1 MNQPYTK
8 DFSFLAGG
16 GEAGALLRSMDWTKT
31 PLGPVGQWPQSLK
44 TAVNLMLNSQQPMWI
59 SWGPEATFLYN
70 DAYISVL
77 SLAKHPWAMGR
88 PSAEVWAEIWDI
100 CGPLADKVFRLGEA
114 TFVDSV
120 RLFMNRGGFLEETYF
135 SFSYSPIRD
144 ESGLVA
150 GLFCPNTEVT
160 QKILTTRRLQT
171 ISQLATKALVEK
183 TTEAACASVALTL
196 TQNPDDI
203 PFALLYLTQ
212 TDGQTAL
219 LEQAIRLPPGDP
231 AISPQRLALTG
242 TLPDASIWPISDF
255 SSLERAQ
262 VIHIDPANTLPTGLA
277 NQPVTQAILL
287 PLTAPGQER
296 PIGLLI
302 AGVSPVRQLDT
313 DYQTFFDLIANQ
325 AATAIQNARA
335 AEEEQ
340 QRLTKMAEID
350 RLKTQFFSNV
360 SHEFRTPLT
369 LMLGPLEDLLTAVD
383 APLTPAQQTNA
394 EAAHRNALRL
404 LKLVNTLLDFSRIEA
419 GRFTAT
425 VEPVDLAALT
435 TDLTSSFR
443 SVIEKAGMQLF
454 VHSNPLSGLVNIDQ
468 EMWEKIM
475 LNLLSNAFKY
485 TLTGQITV
493 TLTQTSR
500 ETGPDHIVLTVA
512 DTGVGIPADQLDH
525 VFNRFY
531 RATVPNDSNR
541 SQQRLS
547 GRSFEGTGIG
557 LALVKELVELQGGT
571 IAVSSEV
578 GRGSLFTV
586 CLPIQTP
593 ASHPSHEI
601 SPVRAST
608 RTAVPYVAE
617 AAQLIMDNQQDP
629 ATGNELVANKLAESV
644 NKPRVLLADDNVD
657 MRDYIRRL
665 LAPHYIVETV
675 ADGQAAL
682 EAIRKNAPDLVLS
695 DIMMP
700 NLDGIELLK
709 TLKGNPR
716 TARIPVTLLS
726 ARAGEEAT
734 IDGYSAGA
742 DDYLVKPFAA
752 NELLARVRSQLRL
765 AKTRHEN
772 EQWLHNL
779 FQQAPVAIGIL
790 RGPSFVVEL
799 ANPGMCEIWNRPLE
813 QLLGRPIFEV
823 ITEAA
828 GQGFE
833 ELLTSVLKTGVGFVG
848 NEMPV
853 TLMRNGQLQAV
864 WVNLTFEALI
874 ESGQAVA
881 GGSIPGIVAVAT
893 DVTEQVL
900 ARRKIEESEQELQRL
915 FEQAPV
921 VLSIVGREPD
931 FVYRMAN
938 EAFAELVDRP
948 LYAIV
953 GRPMLDVLPEIKGQ
967 GFDELL
973 KQVMTTGVPY
983 VTREAPV
990 SLTRNGKFESLYF
1003 DFMYYP
1009 IRKPGGDITGAM
1021 GVSIDVTEQVMA
1033 RQTIEESQQQFKQL
1047 TDLVPQIL
1055 WTARPDGY
1063 IDYYNHTWYDYT
1075 GFAEGYGDQSWIPL
1089 LHPDDLQLCLDT
1101 WYHSVQTGASYQ
1113 IEYRFADRRHPGLYR
1128 WFMGRAV
1135 PIRDESGA
1143 ITKWFGTCTDIH
1155 DQKTASEHLE
1165 QVVAERTESLQQS
1178 TLSLERAN
1186 AELERSNFNLLQFA
1200 SVASHDLK
1208 EPLRK
1213 IQSFSNLLTTTLTD
1227 KLTNEE
1233 HTHFERIVRS
1243 AARMQALID
1252 DILRLSKLSD
1262 KTIRYEP
1269 VNLNDVIGQIQ
1280 DDLEIVIQE
1289 RNALINVANLPTI
1302 DAIPG
1307 QMHQLFQNLISNALK
1322 FTTNRQPVVTIEGG
1336 ALNADQKAEFGIS
1349 RNGYVVICV
1358 QDNGIGFEPQYREK
1372 IFGMFQRLHGRTQ
1385 YEGTGIGLTICRRIV
1400 DNHQGYLTAHGHP
1413 GEGALF
1419 QIILPLSHSE
1429 HRVAGVR

>member
-8 DFSFLAGG
+8 DISFLAGG
-16 GEAGALLRSMDWTKT
+16 GEAGALLRSMDWTQT
-31 PLGPVGQWPQSLK
+31 SLGPVGQWPQSLK

-59 SWGPEATFLYN
+59 GWGPEATFLYN

-88 PSAEVWAEIWDI
+88 PSADVWAEIWDF

-114 TFVDSV
+114 TFIDSV
-120 RLFMNRGGFLEETYF
+120 RLFMNRGDSPEETYF

-160 QKILTTRRLQT
+160 QKVLTTRRLQT
-171 ISQLATKALVEK
+171 ISELATKALVEK

-212 TDGQTAL
+212 ADGQQVR
-219 LEQAIRLPPGDP
+219 LEQAIRLPAGYPDV
-231 AISPQRLALTG
+231 SPQTVLLTG
-242 TLPDASIWPISDF
+242 PDSSVWPISDLIRLG
-255 SSLERAQ
+255 SSK
-262 VIHIDPANTLPTGLA
+262 VINIAPVNALPTGLA
-277 NQPVTQAILL
+277 DQPVTQAVLL

-302 AGVSPVRQLDT
+302 AGVSPVRQLDA

-369 LMLGPLEDLLTAVD
+369 LMLGPLEDLLTAAD
-383 APLTPAQQTNA
+383 APLTPAQHTNA

-419 GRFTAT
+419 GRFTET

-443 SVIEKAGMQLF
+443 SVIEKAGMQLL
-454 VHSNPLSGLVNIDQ
+454 VRSNPLSELVNVDQ
-468 EMWEKIM
+468 EMWEKIV

-493 TLTQTSR
+493 TLSQTSR
-500 ETGPDHIVLTVA
+500 KTGQDQIMLTVA

-525 VFNRFY
+525 IFNRFY
-531 RATVPNDSNR
+531 RATASSTGG
-541 SQQRLS
+541 SQQQRFS

-571 IAVSSEV
+571 ISVSSEV
-578 GRGSLFTV
+578 GRGSVFTV
-586 CLPIQTP
+586 CLPLQTP
-593 ASHPSHEI
+593 ASRPTLEIPS
-601 SPVRAST
+601 VRPRT
-608 RTAVPYVAE
+608 LTAVPYVAE
-617 AAQLIMDNQQDP
+617 AAQLITGHPPGQP
-629 ATGNELVANKLAESV
+629 AGNGLPVGDLPASAD
-644 NKPRVLLADDNVD
+644 KPRVLLADDNVD

-700 NLDGIELLK
+700 NVDGIELLK
-709 TLKGNPR
+709 TLKRNPQ

-734 IDGYSAGA
+734 IDGYLAGA

-752 NELLARVRSQLRL
+752 NELLARVRAQLKL
-765 AKTRHEN
+765 AQTRHEN
-772 EQWLHNL
+772 ERWLHSL
-779 FQQAPVAIGIL
+779 FEQAPVAIGIL

-799 ANPGMCEIWNRPLE
+799 ANPGMCELWNRTPA

-823 ITEAA
+823 LTEAT

-833 ELLTSVLKTGVGFVG
+833 ELLTGVLQTGIAFVG

-853 TLMRNGQLQAV
+853 TLMRNGQPQAV
-864 WVNLTFEALI
+864 WVNLIYEALY
-874 ESGQAVA
+874 ESSRA
-881 GGSIPGIVAVAT
+881 GNEGPAMGIVAVAT

-900 ARRKIEESEQELQRL
+900 AR
-915 FEQAPV
+915 
-921 VLSIVGREPD
+921 
-931 FVYRMAN
+931 
-938 EAFAELVDRP
+938 
-948 LYAIV
+948 
-953 GRPMLDVLPEIKGQ
+953 
-967 GFDELL
+967 
-973 KQVMTTGVPY
+973 
-983 VTREAPV
+983 
-990 SLTRNGKFESLYF
+990 
-1003 DFMYYP
+1003 
-1009 IRKPGGDITGAM
+1009 
-1021 GVSIDVTEQVMA
+1021 
-1033 RQTIEESQQQFKQL
+1033 QTIEESQRQFKQL

-1063 IDYYNHTWYDYT
+1063 IDYYNKTWYDYT
-1075 GFAEGYGDQSWIPL
+1075 GFAEGYGDQSWTPI
-1089 LHPDDLQLCLDT
+1089 LHPDDLQLCLDI
-1101 WYHSVQTGASYQ
+1101 WYHSVQTGESYQ
-1113 IEYRFADRRHPGLYR
+1113 IEYRFADRRTPGAYR

-1135 PIRDESGA
+1135 PIRDEA
-1143 ITKWFGTCTDIH
+1143 NTITKWFGTCTDIH
-1155 DQKTASEHLE
+1155 DQKTATERLEH
-1165 QVVAERTESLQQS
+1165 VVAERTESLRQS

-1213 IQSFSNLLTTTLTD
+1213 IQAFSSLLTTTLTD
-1227 KLTNEE
+1227 RLTDEE
-1233 HTHFERIVRS
+1233 QTHFERIVRS
-1243 AARMQALID
+1243 AARMQALVD

-1262 KTIRYEP
+1262 KTVRYEP
-1269 VNLNDVIGQIQ
+1269 VNLNEVIGQIR

-1289 RNALINVANLPTI
+1289 RKAVIDVAHLPAI
-1302 DAIPG
+1302 EAIPG

-1322 FTTNRQPVVTIEGG
+1322 FTTNRRPVITIEGG
-1336 ALNADQKAEFGIS
+1336 VLNPDLKAEFSIS
-1349 RNGYVVICV
+1349 GNGYVVICV
-1358 QDNGIGFEPQYREK
+1358 RDNGIGFEPQYREK
-1372 IFGMFQRLHGRTQ
+1372 IFGMFQRLHGRNQ

-1400 DNHQGYLTAHGHP
+1400 DNHQGYLTADGQP

-1419 QIILPLSHSE
+1419 QIILPISHSE
-1429 HRVAGVR
+1429 QQATVAN

>member
-59 SWGPEATFLYN
+59 GWGPEATFLYN
-70 DAYISVL
+70 DPYISVL

-120 RLFMNRGGFLEETYF
+120 RLFMNRGGFLEETYY

-160 QKILTTRRLQT
+160 QKVLTTRRLQT
-171 ISQLATKALVEK
+171 ISELATKALVEK

-203 PFALLYLTQ
+203 PFALLYLTHA
-212 TDGQTAL
+212 DGQQAR
-219 LEQAIRLPPGDP
+219 LEQAVRLPVGNPDV
-231 AISPQRLALTG
+231 SPQLVMLTG
-242 TLPDASIWPISDF
+242 SDSSVWPISDLL
-255 SSLERAQ
+255 SLGKAQ
-262 VIHIDPANTLPTGLA
+262 VLSIDPANTLPTGLA
-277 NQPVTQAILL
+277 DQPVTQAILL

-302 AGVSPVRQLDT
+302 AGVSPVRQLDA

-340 QRLTKMAEID
+340 QRLAKMAEVD

-369 LMLGPLEDLLTAVD
+369 LMLGPLEDLMSAAAT
-383 APLTPAQQTNA
+383 PLTPAQHTNA

-419 GRFTAT
+419 GRFTTT

-435 TDLTSSFR
+435 TDLASSFR
-443 SVIEKAGMQLF
+443 SVIEKAGMKLL
-454 VHSNPLSGLVNIDQ
+454 VHSNPLSGLVGVDQ
-468 EMWEKIM
+468 EMWEKIV
-475 LNLLSNAFKY
+475 LNLLSNAFKF
-485 TLTGQITV
+485 TLTGQITL
-493 TLTQTSR
+493 TLTQTSH
-500 ETGPDHIVLTVA
+500 ETGSDQIVLTVA
-512 DTGVGIPADQLDH
+512 DTGVGIPPDQLDAI
-525 VFNRFY
+525 FNRFY
-531 RATVPNDSNR
+531 RATASGEGSR
-541 SQQRLS
+541 TQRQFS

-578 GRGSLFTV
+578 GQGSVFTV
-586 CLPIQTP
+586 CLPVQTSAVRPTQETPP
-593 ASHPSHEI
+593 A
-601 SPVRAST
+601 RAKT
-608 RTAVPYVAE
+608 GTAVPYVAE
-617 AAQLIMDNQQDP
+617 AAQLIADTLPDLP
-629 ATGNELVANKLAESV
+629 TANELAASELLASA

-682 EAIRKNAPDLVLS
+682 ESIRQNAPDLVLS

-700 NLDGIELLK
+700 NVDGIELLK
-709 TLKGNPR
+709 TLKENPQ

-734 IDGYSAGA
+734 IDGYLAGA

-752 NELLARVRSQLRL
+752 NELLARVRSQLKL
-765 AKTRHEN
+765 AQTRQEN
-772 EQWLHNL
+772 ERWLHNL
-779 FQQAPVAIGIL
+779 FQQAPIAIGIL

-813 QLLGRPIFEV
+813 QLMGRPIFEV
-823 ITEAA
+823 LTESA

-833 ELLTSVLKTGVGFVG
+833 ELLTGVLKTGIAFIG

-853 TLMRNGQLQAV
+853 TLIRNGQPQAV
-864 WVNLTFEALI
+864 WVNLIFEAVY
-874 ESGQAVA
+874 ESTRTADE
-881 GGSIPGIVAVAT
+881 SPMGIVAVAT

-900 ARRKIEESEQELQRL
+900 ARQKIEESEKELQRL

-938 EAFAELVDRP
+938 EAYAELVDRP
-948 LYAIV
+948 LDAII

-967 GFDELL
+967 GFDGLL
-973 KQVMTTGVPY
+973 MQVMTTGVPY
-983 VTREAPV
+983 ITREAPV
-990 SLTRNGKFESLYF
+990 GLTRNGKFESLYF

-1009 IRKPGGDITGAM
+1009 IRKPGGEITGAM
-1021 GVSIDVTEQVMA
+1021 GVCIDVTEQVLA
-1033 RQTIEESQQQFKQL
+1033 RKTIEESGRQFKQL

-1063 IDYYNHTWYDYT
+1063 IDYYNKTWYDYT
-1075 GFAEGYGDQSWIPL
+1075 GFEEGYGDQSWIPI
-1089 LHPDDLQLCLDT
+1089 LHPDDVQLCFDA
-1101 WYHSVQTGASYQ
+1101 WYHAVQTGESYQ
-1113 IEYRFADRRHPGLYR
+1113 IEYRFADRRHPGAYR
-1128 WFMGRAV
+1128 WFIGRAV
-1135 PIRDESGA
+1135 PIRDENDTIA
-1143 ITKWFGTCTDIH
+1143 KWFGTCTDIH
-1155 DQKTASEHLE
+1155 DQKAASERLE
-1165 QVVAERTESLQQS
+1165 QVVAERTESLRQS
-1178 TLSLERAN
+1178 TLSLEQAN
-1186 AELERSNFNLLQFA
+1186 ADLERSNFNLLQFA

-1213 IQSFSNLLTTTLTD
+1213 IQAFSNLLTTTLTD
-1227 KLTNEE
+1227 KLSDEE
-1233 HTHFERIVRS
+1233 HAHFDRIVRS
-1243 AARMQALID
+1243 AARMQALVD

-1262 KTIRYEP
+1262 KTVRYEP
-1269 VNLNDVIGQIQ
+1269 VNLNEVIGQIQ
-1280 DDLEIVIQE
+1280 DDLEIVIRE
-1289 RNALINVANLPTI
+1289 RKAVIEVAHLPVI
-1302 DAIPG
+1302 EAIPG
-1307 QMHQLFQNLISNALK
+1307 QMHQLFQNLMSNALK
-1322 FTTNRQPVVTIEGG
+1322 FTTNRPPVVTIEGG
-1336 ALNADQKAEFGIS
+1336 ALTPDLKAEFGIS
-1349 RNGYVVICV
+1349 GNGYIVICV
-1358 QDNGIGFEPQYREK
+1358 RDNGIGFEPQYREK
-1372 IFGMFQRLHGRTQ
+1372 IFGMFQRLHGRSQ

-1400 DNHQGYLTAHGHP
+1400 DNHQGYLTADGQP

-1419 QIILPLSHSE
+1419 QIILPISHSAQ
-1429 HRVAGVR
+1429 RMIMDN